1 MDINTPGYALRV
13 LEAILRDPSMRDE
26 NAAREVARCL
36 AVLGTPFPDAAATLP
51 RLLAER
57 QPLIMGDN
65 VFFPVESRDED
76 YKRLRACASGPAVE
90 AAAWDAGGLAGCHYF
105 GGNGLGICT
114 IEQIEVD
121 YLEERDGPTVLEWW
135 EYGLDEDDLVF
146 VGNPDPLGEAPMT
159 TNRGVTVQR
168 QDMDRWDGGIT
179 VTYKVEFECAG
190 DDSTT
195 HTAKVE
201 VEVEDAD
208 RADFDEYVLARE
220 IANALTDEHNVA
232 AHYDLGAG
240 GGLITEGGLDTI
252 RYPNIAYYAQECAPN
267 DAQVAAYAYTQ
278 YGIPFIERNDGT
290 VWMADASARQTYA
303 LWMHEGQYPSSLRR
317 LGRPSIDTFRSE
329 TEWLTWL
336 ACDLHD
342 ECERQRALYQAPS
355 ALPRILERDRR

>member
-1 MDINTPGYALRV
+1 MDINTPGYALRA

-26 NAAREVARCL
+26 GAAREVARCL

-51 RLLAER
+51 RLLAES

-76 YKRLRACASGPAVE
+76 YMRLRACAGGPAVE
-90 AAAWDAGGLAGCHYF
+90 AAAWDAGGLAGCYYF

-114 IEQIEVD
+114 LEQSEVD
-121 YLEERDGPTVLEWW
+121 YAQEDESPVVFEWW
-135 EYGLDEDDLVF
+135 LCGLEVDDLTF
-146 VGNPDPLGEAPMT
+146 VGSPDPLGEAPMT
-159 TNRGVTVQR
+159 TNRGVTVR
-168 QDMDRWDGGIT
+168 RDDIEPWDGGIT

-195 HTAKVE
+195 HSFDLE

-208 RADFDEYVLARE
+208 RADYDEYVLAGAIVDE
-220 IANALTDEHNVA
+220 LTDQHDVVA
-232 AHYDLGAG
+232 YYDLGAG

-252 RYPNIAYYAQECAPN
+252 RYPEITYYVQECAPH
-267 DAQVAAYAYTQ
+267 DVQVAAYAYTQ
-278 YGIPFIERNDGT
+278 YGIPFIERHDGT
-290 VWMADASARQTYA
+290 VWMADADLFQAYA
-303 LWMHEGQYPSSLRR
+303 LWMHEGQYPASLRP
-317 LGRPSIDTFRSE
+317 LGRPNVDSFQSE
-329 TEWLTWL
+329 ARWLTWL
-336 ACDLHD
+336 ACNLHD